1 MKKFLVLS
9 LLFFLVILSA
19 CSKDSFRISFETNGG
34 TAIPDITSFEDFEE
48 GLPVTTREGYS
59 FEGWFTD
66 TELTEPF
73 SENSVPTDLEITLYA
88 KWEALVEVTVTYV
101 TNSSSTIPSE
111 TVYSGETVSRP
122 TDPVKEG
129 YTFENWFI
137 GLSTTPYV
145 FNAPVTANITLEA
158 RYIPALVDYEVE
170 VYKESLTHEYAL
182 YVTWIH
188 EAYTE
193 STVNYNTAI
202 PGFTLNTS
210 HPNSDLSGT
219 ALADGSLL
227 LKAYYTR
234 NNYTIYFESNADLSI
249 TSMTGL
255 YESSITAPSI
265 PLRSGYTFIGWYS
278 DEALTTP
285 YVFSTMPAY
294 DMTLYAKWLGND
306 TNLYFNSNGG
316 TLIPMLTAPLGS
328 SITPPANP
336 TQDGYTF
343 AGWYEDPLLNTPFTS
358 WVMPSGGQTLYAKW
372 TPRLYTIT
380 YETFGGTLVPP
391 VSVLYMDTFVL
402 PSAPVKTDFVFNGW
416 FTDASLINPYVPGLM
431 PASNFTLYA
440 KWISEADALL
450 INNLIHNEMGQEVT
464 VKGMVFLTLVSGYT
478 GYYIYDDSGYLFIL
492 GDQSLVFPGF
502 LVELEGTLSLVNGV
516 PTLVS
521 ITESTVLST
530 SNLLTYSLN
539 SSIEEI
545 NQMEPSIDTYNKA
558 YTVSGVLVERF
569 GYFYLVD
576 MLTGEEIQLSERFYN
591 PGELDSL
598 IHHKLQVSVI
608 LSRYTNQWL
617 GGLAF
622 YQDLNYTDDIKADDI
637 ETWLRSMIDPIYYSN
652 QMFTLPLTDPFHGS
666 TIAFQ
671 SKGENASSYDTLNQ
685 KFLPT
690 TSSKVVQFTADI
702 LFGTTHY
709 PFDFEITLEAIVIT
723 SIEDFYSYDEGV
735 YTLEAL
741 VVYKD
746 TNLDFTIIKDD
757 TASIYLFG
765 WFEFH
770 VGDLIQIRASK
781 SLLDEKMEMIYFDD
795 IESIIILSSLNPLN
809 HTATVLSE
817 ADVVALNPNEPDTY
831 ARYVEIKG
839 YLSMFGGDN
848 ENFIISTDL
857 FTLPILSLS
866 YGTDYKL
873 LPYTGYEVIIRGY
886 LIENHD
892 GAFSLCYTGIPFELS
907 VPNYMDQERIDA
919 ILNVFADKYASV
931 TFHSFDTFLM
941 NPYDAI
947 LGGTI
952 TYEFLNESASIYDE
966 DTQTFKF
973 VDEETP
979 FSLELTISSGELSLT
994 YTFQTTVLPPDYVTI
1009 AEMKTLEDD
1018 TLVFIKGLVIYRD
1031 RDFAYVQD
1039 ETGIIK
1045 VEQYDMSFYKGDEV
1059 VLYGEKQSDYYGV
1072 GQVTLYEIDRNVSLL
1087 VAIVSRD
1094 NPVVIESENLIINE
1108 LNQMDPEDS
1117 NNYSRYVSIS
1127 GYLNLTYGGLE
1138 NYMTLSQGDDE
1149 VRIIPTDEYTYYKLA
1164 QKLDS
1169 FVTLYGYIDGYHY
1182 TETWEI
1188 LYTGMTNEVEPKS
1201 YSDIEK
1207 LALVKQFVENQFE
1220 GSFEEFQTI
1229 MIYTTHPTLGG
1240 IISMS
1245 VSPTD
1250 EAIFNPITG
1259 AIGLVDAVTHVNVTV
1274 TVEITETVNETFVID
1289 MVIVPAEDE
1298 ITLTPISIADFKLS
1312 NGETRAIS
1320 AKVIAIMPY
1329 QDYFGLILEDSTGII
1344 FMPTEYY
1351 FYEYSLVGQTVQ
1363 VEGTYNNEN
1372 GRAEIISDD
1381 YTITN
1386 YGSAAKTFVPTTVSQ
1401 LNALDS
1407 LTTTMYGAPVQV
1419 TGTLMSYQYGTYILL
1434 DGQDMILVSAIY
1446 YGADLLER
1454 HVGYEVTLNA
1464 FYAGYASS
1472 ESLMEIT
1479 LTTYNY
1485 GMGANLTLGAYTD
1498 EVKVNRIADQLIDQ
1512 LYDESYNPGDYLYLN
1527 TYHYLFTSAI
1537 ITYEVTSGMDYA
1549 YISGSSMSFSLAPT
1563 DQVITVQMTVTL
1575 NAATTTRTFEV
1586 LLNGYATGT
1595 LDDLFALTPEMDE
1608 IALSA
1613 FVLYASRHYGY
1624 YLVGDEVYY
1633 LEKYTYNQYD
1643 PYTEV
1648 LITGLKRTI
1657 DGSSNYTYE
1666 IEIIPISEPDPFV
1679 LTSRPMTIAQVYE
1692 ANLAVDDIRRD
1703 YIELY
1708 GKFGYDIYLDM
1719 FFIEEMDERIYIRDH
1734 ASRRTEEYYLF
1745 WSSDDGILRSEIMDY
1760 VDAYVYID
1768 VCYPNLFVRNDMIMV
1783 EFIGDE
1789 SNIRLP
1795 EMTPQELL
1803 QLTKERAIAKLLDI
1817 TATGGDY
1824 LRYLVPDHDPLFSVY
1839 FSYELVNPLN
1849 SNLINM
1855 DDYGMQVMPVSTET
1869 VTEVRLNLEY
1879 YDSST
1884 MTTYTDAYIFEV
1896 TILPM
1901 EMETIREVL
1910 WGTLYEYHY
1919 TTGVVQYIH
1928 DDEFMIVKDSSGTIY
1943 VEIYDCLDR
1952 FGFMPDEGDLIKFAG
1967 EKYTYENEHFVP
1979 IMDDVFYMELLSS
1992 NHTVERNPITMT
2004 VQDILAIDHL
2014 NPDSFNQYISFTGIV
2029 IFTGGYSYPSYD
2041 LREEG
2046 YLVSEYN
2053 LQMWADT
2060 YQPYLDMMGPLVG
2073 DKMTAEGY
2081 LIGFEY
2087 IYCEFDWILMY
2098 TEHVMITN

>member
-1 MKKFLVLS
+1 MKKYLVLS
-9 LLFFLVILSA
+9 FLFFLVILSA
-19 CSKDSFRISFETNGG
+19 CGKDAFRISFETNGG

-48 GLPVTTREGYS
+48 GLPITTREGYS

-66 TELTEPF
+66 EELTEPF
-73 SENSVPTDLEITLYA
+73 SEKSVPTDLEITLYA
-88 KWEALVEVTVTYV
+88 KWEVLVEVTVTYV
-101 TNSSSTIPSE
+101 TNSSSSTSSE
-111 TVYSGETVSRP
+111 TVYSGETVTRP
-122 TDPVKEG
+122 ADPVKEG
-129 YTFENWFI
+129 YTFDDWFI
-137 GLSTTPYV
+137 GLSSTPYD
-145 FNAPVTANITLEA
+145 FSTPVTTNITLEA
-158 RYIPALVDYEVE
+158 RYIPALVAYEVE
-170 VYKESLTHEYAL
+170 IYHESLSHQYAL
-182 YVTWIH
+182 YVTLTPP

-193 STVNYNTAI
+193 STVNYNTTV

-210 HPNSDLSGT
+210 HPDSDLSGT
-219 ALADGSLL
+219 VLADGSLT
-227 LKAYYTR
+227 LKAYYSR
-234 NNYTIYFESNADLSI
+234 NTYTIYFESNADLSI

-255 YESSITAPSI
+255 YESPITAPSI
-265 PLRSGYTFIGWYS
+265 PLRSGYSFIGWYT
-278 DEALTTP
+278 DVALTIP
-285 YVFSTMPAY
+285 YVFSTMPAN

-316 TLIPMLTAPLGS
+316 TDVAMLTAPLGS

-336 TQDGYTF
+336 TKDGYTF
-343 AGWYEDPLLNTPFTS
+343 AGWFEDPLLNTLFTS

-372 TPRLYTIT
+372 TPRLYTVT
-380 YETFGGTLVPP
+380 YETFGGTVVPSM
-391 VSVLYMDTFVL
+391 SVLYMDPFDL
-402 PSAPVKTDFVFNGW
+402 PLTPVKTDFVFNGW
-416 FTDASLINPYVPGLM
+416 YTDASLINPYVPGFM
-431 PASNFTLYA
+431 PALDFTLYA
-440 KWISEADALL
+440 KWISAEDALL

-464 VKGMVFLTLVSGYT
+464 VKGMVYLTLISGYT
-478 GYYIYDDSGYLFIL
+478 GYYIYDESGYLFIL
-492 GDQSLVFPGF
+492 SDQSLISIGS
-502 LVELEGTLSLVNGV
+502 LVELDGTLSLANGV
-516 PTLVS
+516 PTLTA
-521 ITESTVLST
+521 ITKTTVLST
-530 SNLLTYSLN
+530 SNPVSYSLN

-545 NQMEPSIDTYNKA
+545 NLMAPSIDSYNKT
-558 YTVSGVLVERF
+558 YTVEGILDERD
-569 GYFYLVD
+569 GYFYLID
-576 MLTGEEIQLSERFYN
+576 MMTGEQLQLSERFYN
-591 PGELDSL
+591 PGELNSL
-598 IHHKLQVSVI
+598 VNHKLQVAVI

-622 YQDLNYTDDIKADDI
+622 YQDLNYTDELKANDI
-637 ETWLRSMIDPIYYSN
+637 EAWLRSMIDPIYYSY
-652 QMFTLPLTDPFHGS
+652 QMFTLPVTDPFHGS
-666 TIAFQ
+666 TITFQ
-671 SKGENASSYDTLNQ
+671 STGEHALSYDSLNQ
-685 KFLPT
+685 QFLAT

-702 LFGTTHY
+702 LLGTTHY
-709 PFDFEITLEAIVIT
+709 PFDFEVILEDIVIT

-746 TNLDFTIIKDD
+746 THLDFTIIKDD

-765 WFEFH
+765 WFEVH

-781 SLLDEKMEMIYFDD
+781 SLMDEKMEMIYFDD

-809 HTATVLSE
+809 HTALVLTE
-817 ADVVALNPNEPDTY
+817 AEVAALNPNEPDTY
-831 ARYVEIKG
+831 ARYVEIRG
-839 YLSMFGGDN
+839 YLSMVGGDS
-848 ENFIISTDL
+848 ENFVLSTDL

-866 YGTDYKL
+866 SGTDYKL
-873 LPYTGYEVIIRGY
+873 LPYTGYEVIMRGY
-886 LIENHD
+886 LIENFD

-931 TFHSFDTFLM
+931 TFHSFDTFFM

-966 DTQTFKF
+966 DSQTFKF
-973 VDEETP
+973 VDEDTP
-979 FSLELTISSGELSLT
+979 FSLELTITSGALSSVYT
-994 YTFQTTVLPPDYVTI
+994 YQTTILPPDYVSV

-1039 ETGIIK
+1039 ATGIIK

-1072 GQVTLYEIDRNVSLL
+1072 GQVTLYETDRNVPML
-1087 VAIVSRD
+1087 VMILSRD
-1094 NPVVIESENLIINE
+1094 NPVVIESENLIIYE
-1108 LNQMDPEDS
+1108 LNQMDPEDPNS
-1117 NNYSRYVSIS
+1117 YSRYVSIS
-1127 GYLNLTYGGLE
+1127 GYLTYGGLE

-1169 FVTLYGYIDGYHY
+1169 FVTLYGYVDGYHY

-1188 LYTGMTNEVEPKS
+1188 LYTGMANEVEPKS
-1201 YSDIEK
+1201 YSDLEK
-1207 LALVKQFVENQFE
+1207 LALVKLYVENQFD
-1220 GSFEEFQTI
+1220 GSFEESQTV

-1240 IISMS
+1240 TISMS
-1245 VSPTD
+1245 VVPAD

-1259 AIGLVDAVTHVNVTV
+1259 VIGLVDVTTHVNVTT
-1274 TVEITETVNETFVID
+1274 TVQISTEVHETFVID

-1298 ITLTPISIADFKLS
+1298 IILTPISIADFKLS
-1312 NGETRAIS
+1312 NGEPSAIQ
-1320 AKVIAIMPY
+1320 AKVIAILPY
-1329 QDYFGLILEDSTGII
+1329 QDYFGLILEDSTGLI
-1344 FMPTEYY
+1344 FMPTAYY
-1351 FYEYSLVGQTVQ
+1351 FYEYSLVGQTIQ
-1363 VEGTYNNEN
+1363 VEGTYNNNN

-1381 YTITN
+1381 YTVTN
-1386 YGSAAKTFVPTTVSQ
+1386 YGSAAKTFVPTTVGQ
-1401 LNALDS
+1401 LNDIDP
-1407 LTTTMYGAPVQV
+1407 LTTNMYGAPVQV
-1419 TGTLMSYQYGTYILL
+1419 TGTIMSYDYDTYILL
-1434 DGQDMILVSAIY
+1434 NGQDMILVSAIY
-1446 YGADLLER
+1446 YGADLLAR
-1454 HVGYEVTLNA
+1454 HVGYEVTINA
-1464 FYAGYASS
+1464 FYVGYASS
-1472 ESLMEIT
+1472 DSLMEIT

-1485 GMGANLTLGAYTD
+1485 GMGTNLTLGTYTD
-1498 EVKVNRIADQLIDQ
+1498 EDKVNRIADQLIDQ
-1512 LYDESYNPGDYLYLN
+1512 LYEGSYNPGDYAYFT
-1527 TYHYLFTSAI
+1527 TYHYLFTSAV
-1537 ITYEVTSGMDYA
+1537 ITYEVTEGMDYA

-1575 NAATTTRTFEV
+1575 NAATTTRSFEV
-1586 LLNGYATGT
+1586 FLNGYATGT
-1595 LDDLFALTPEMDE
+1595 LDDIFLLTPEMDE

-1613 FVLYASRHYGY
+1613 VVLYASRHYGY
-1624 YLVGDEVYY
+1624 YLVNDEIYY
-1633 LEKYTYNQYD
+1633 LEKYTYDYYD

-1666 IEIIPISEPDPFV
+1666 IEIIPTSEPDPIV

-1692 ANLAVDDIRRD
+1692 TDLSTDDIRRD

-1719 FFIEEMDERIYIRDH
+1719 FFIEDMDERIYIRDH
-1734 ASRRTEEYYLF
+1734 ASRRTEEYYAF
-1745 WSSDDGILRSEIMDY
+1745 WVSDEGILRSEIMAY

-1803 QLTKERAIAKLLDI
+1803 QLTKQRAIAKLLDV

-1824 LRYLVPDHDPLFSVY
+1824 LRYIVPDNDPLFSVY
-1839 FSYELVNPLN
+1839 FSYELVTPLN
-1849 SNLINM
+1849 SDLINM

-1869 VTEVRLNLEY
+1869 NVEVRLNLEY

-1884 MTTYTDAYIFEV
+1884 MTTYTDSYIFEV

-1910 WGTLYEYHY
+1910 WGTLYEYHL

-1928 DDEFMIVKDSSGTIY
+1928 DDYFMIVKDSTGSIY
-1943 VEIYDCLDR
+1943 VELYDCLDR
-1952 FGFMPDEGDLIKFAG
+1952 FGFMPAEGDLVKFAG
-1967 EKYTYENEHFVP
+1967 DKYTYENEHFIP
-1979 IMDDVFYMELLSS
+1979 IMGDVFYMELVSS
-1992 NHTVERNPITMT
+1992 NHTVDRTPITMT
-2004 VQDILAIDHL
+2004 VEDILNIDHL
-2014 NPDSFNQYISFTGIV
+2014 NPDSFNKYISFTGTV
-2029 IFTGGYSYPSYD
+2029 IFTGNTWYPSYD
-2041 LREEG
+2041 LREDG
-2046 YLVSEYN
+2046 YTISEYD

-2060 YQPYLDMMGPLVG
+2060 YQPYLDMMAPLVG

-2098 TEHVMITN
+2098 TEHVIIID